1 MTLSNTSFSN
11 ISLSETNNEIELEAK
26 GNYCLAVITSINV
39 IVSIICLL
47 YITLKL
53 LLNKFIKTILCIMA
67 IQNILSSTI
76 LTIANTFMI
85 VFNDQS
91 YITCQSIYSSLFVQF
106 RSISTMT
113 ALISIIRYVMVSKA
127 SNARVIQKNHI
138 TFSIFFCA
146 LFPYLNGCIKLM
158 IGGKLVHLCMDLP
171 FDDIEELTLLDR
183 FNGSLFFLSL
193 GSGIFFDHK
202 MMVFVKN
209 RNRIEPIQLIPWK
222 LVDSSEKETDMVVPI
237 RATIIS
243 TIFMISFCIL
253 IPIFRVLDN
262 FWYITICIALCSI
275 TPLPLTVIFSIKKT
289 NAEKKVVQPPQ
300 GLQFHNENFEKGISF
315 PLQFH
320 GDFEMVEENVDTE
333 RLNELS
339 AIVHVQNNPET
350 PSQDEHDEEAKEI
363 MSKAAKVSS
372 MSNCQNSMKLNVQSL
387 TEINC

>member
-39 IVSIICLL
+39 IVSIVCLL

-53 LLNKFIKTILCIMA
+53 LLNKFIKTIMA

-76 LTIANTFMI
+76 LTIANTYMI

-138 TFSIFFCA
+138 TFSIFFCT
-146 LFPYLNGCIKLM
+146 LFPYLNACIKLM

-193 GSGIFFDHK
+193 RSGIFFDHK

-262 FWYITICIALCSI
+262 FWYITICID
-275 TPLPLTVIFSIKKT
+275 
-289 NAEKKVVQPPQ
+289 
-300 GLQFHNENFEKGISF
+300 GI
-315 PLQFH
+315 
-320 GDFEMVEENVDTE
+320 
-333 RLNELS
+333 R
-339 AIVHVQNNPET
+339 
-350 PSQDEHDEEAKEI
+350 
-363 MSKAAKVSS
+363 
-372 MSNCQNSMKLNVQSL
+372 
-387 TEINC
+387 